1 MGNLFRSMILEETLN
16 NNLVISKVRNKILGF
31 QFEDDILCR
40 IHDFQSE
47 TLVGNIYCGY
57 VKDVVKNINAAF
69 VEFDK
74 DKKGFLSLTNIPFS
88 VKQGDKILVQVSSDK
103 VKTKDYLLTWKLN
116 LASGQLV
123 LTVGDTRI
131 NISKKIKEK
140 KIREELKTDF
150 LNFSNNE
157 YGFILRTD
165 SVLYTIEE
173 LRQQAEQ
180 LISRYNEYKNKMRN
194 MKPKTAIYLKNHV
207 VDICHEFVSKF
218 NGKIITD
225 VDSIYQQLIEK
236 QLDVLWNDDTKVNLL
251 NKYSLEK
258 HIRNALSKHVW
269 LKSGAYLVIEHTEAM
284 TVIDVNTGKADMHSD
299 RKKTIVRINKEAAKE
314 IARQLKLRNISGT
327 VVIDFINMDQTFYD
341 ELVSYMRQCVSA
353 DFTLCSVIDITK
365 LGLMEITRKKQEKPI
380 FEIICDEVFS

>member
-1 MGNLFRSMILEETLN
+1 M
-16 NNLVISKVRNKILGF
+16 
-31 QFEDDILCR
+31 
-40 IHDFQSE
+40 
-47 TLVGNIYCGY
+47 
-57 VKDVVKNINAAF
+57 
-69 VEFDK
+69 
-74 DKKGFLSLTNIPFS
+74 
-88 VKQGDKILVQVSSDK
+88 
-103 VKTKDYLLTWKLN
+103 
-116 LASGQLV
+116 
-123 LTVGDTRI
+123 
-131 NISKKIKEK
+131 
-140 KIREELKTDF
+140 
-150 LNFSNNE
+150 
-157 YGFILRTD
+157 
-165 SVLYTIEE
+165 
-173 LRQQAEQ
+173 
-180 LISRYNEYKNKMRN
+180 
-194 MKPKTAIYLKNHV
+194 
-207 VDICHEFVSKF
+207 DICHEFVSKF